1 MTAPSISA
9 CLAIVAFVATPAVAR
24 VASFPEPKTAIT
36 TACDGANV
44 TKPAVRQIEKLI
56 DDYARHRAT
65 IAAALPGC
73 R

>member
-36 TACDGANV
+36 TA
-44 TKPAVRQIEKLI
+44 
-56 DDYARHRAT
+56 
-65 IAAALPGC
+65 
-73 R
+73 